1 MSWKVSEDA
10 RKNIEDE
17 TGNSFLCY
25 NEDVAKELSTYL
37 NKKEEE
43 QRIVTVPYDEE
54 LDLHSDFIEW
64 DNLNTWLSKTTRRL
78 TEIEEIYQE
87 EFKIELAQAME
98 EKIDFKKI
106 YGGNTEKTRKQY
118 VDEQLADLINEKK
131 ELKALQSDDLRRI
144 EFLKK
149 LISMKIKLIDIDKG
163 VEIK

>member
-25 NEDVAKELSTYL
+25 NEDVAKELSKYL
-37 NKKEEE
+37 NEKEEE

-64 DNLNTWLSKTTRRL
+64 DNINYWLGKTTRRL
-78 TEIEEIYQE
+78 TQIEEIYQE
-87 EFKIELAQAME
+87 EFKIELAQAIE

-118 VDEQLADLINEKK
+118 VDEQLSDLIAEKK
-131 ELKALQSDDLRRI
+131 ELKALQSDDIRRI
-144 EFLKK
+144 EFLKRLIEMK
-149 LISMKIKLIDIDKG
+149 LKIIGMDKG
-163 VEIK
+163 VELK

>member
-1 MSWKVSEDA
+1 MTWKVCDEA

-17 TGNSFLCY
+17 NGKSFLCY
-25 NEDVAKELSTYL
+25 NQDVAKELSTYL

-43 QRIVTVPYDEE
+43 QRIVTVPFDEE

-64 DNLNTWLSKTTRRL
+64 DNLNYWLSKTTRRL

-98 EKIDFKKI
+98 EKVDFKKI

-118 VDEQLADLINEKK
+118 VDEQLSDLIAEKK

-144 EFLKK
+144 EFLKRLIQMK
-149 LISMKIKLIDIDKG
+149 LKVIGMDKG
-163 VEIK
+163 VELK

>member
-17 TGNSFLCY
+17 TGESFLCY
-25 NEDVAKELSTYL
+25 NEDVAKELSAYL
-37 NKKEEE
+37 NEKEEK
-43 QRIVTVPYDEE
+43 QRITVIPYDEE

-64 DNLNTWLSKTTRRL
+64 DNINYWLSKTTRRL
-78 TEIEEIYQE
+78 TQIEEIYQE

-118 VDEQLADLINEKK
+118 VDEQLSDLIAEKK

-149 LISMKIKLIDIDKG
+149 LIAMKLKVLGSHKG
-163 VEIK
+163 VELK